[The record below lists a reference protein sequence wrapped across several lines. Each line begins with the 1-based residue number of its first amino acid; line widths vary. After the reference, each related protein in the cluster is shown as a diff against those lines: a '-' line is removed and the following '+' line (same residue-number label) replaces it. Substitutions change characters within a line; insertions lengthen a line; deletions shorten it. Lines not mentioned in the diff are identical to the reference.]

1 MIPRQLAAKA
11 KQLASWFPVVSVT
24 GPRQSGKSTLV
35 RATFPDYDY
44 VNLEDPQLRRS
55 ALDDPVGFIRNRP
68 NRLIIDEAQ
77 YAPEL
82 FSMIQVVS
90 DEHSQPG
97 QYILSGSQNFL
108 LQRTITQSLAGRVG
122 LLKLLPLSFAEASE
136 ANEALTTDDFMFT
149 GGFPRI
155 YTTGMP
161 SQVFFDNYVDT
172 YVERDVAG
180 YLDVTNL
187 VGFRTFLRLC
197 AANSG
202 NLTNYSRL
210 AKDADIDV
218 RTAKSWLSILESSYV
233 LFRLPPYHTN
243 GRKRLTKT
251 SKLYFYD
258 TGLLCHLM
266 GFDDLHELLLDQRLG
281 AVFENLIVAETLK
294 RHLNLGEDPHLYFYR
309 DESKIEV
316 DLLDFTDTNRHQL
329 IEIKSS
335 QTYQERFA
343 RHLGQ
348 VGEFLSVP
356 TSQRYVTARVE
367 ASFQAKHAYVY
378 SARDWLFLNDL
389 HSVLLAQ

>member
-1 MIPRQLAAKA
+1 MIPRQLAAKV

-35 RATFPDYDY
+35 RATFPEYDY

-90 DEHSQPG
+90 DEHAQPG

-108 LQRTITQSLAGRVG
+108 LQRNITQSLAGRVG
-122 LLKLLPLSFAEASE
+122 LLKLLPLSFSEASE
-136 ANEALTTDDFMFT
+136 ADSTITPDDFMFT

-155 YTTGMP
+155 YDTGMP
-161 SQVFFDNYVDT
+161 PHVFFDNYLDT
-172 YVERDVAG
+172 YIERDVAG

-197 AANSG
+197 AANAG

-243 GRKRLTKT
+243 ARKRLTKT
-251 SKLYFYD
+251 PKLYFYD

-281 AVFENLIVAETLK
+281 AVFENLVVAETLK
-294 RHLNLGEDPHLYFYR
+294 RHFNLGEDPHLYFYR

-316 DLLDFTDTNRHQL
+316 DLLDFTDTNHHQL
-329 IEIKSS
+329 IEIKSG

-343 RHLGQ
+343 RHLGR
-348 VGEFLSVP
+348 VGELLGVP

-378 SARDWLFLNDL
+378 SARDWLT
-389 HSVLLAQ
+389 LATTAAS